1 MDSLDE
7 VKLCLVVCKDNET
20 KELLHG
26 LKSNRDHCVC
36 QGHSWESS
44 SQCIDSLQARGATS
58 ASLRT
63 EKALFHTKSFWVF
76 TGPFSCGKRKPFKS
90 LQPKCLESIEFDAL
104 DILTSHGTSLMH
116 TKCLP
121 GPCLFFGYLALGHLF
136 VPFVQESVC
145 TCSHWSLRWLPMKKG
160 WHSLCRRG
168 WDSCHV
174 MAICCLFDI
183 CLHTWRMQRRAR
195 EAHTSYYFIAKLV
208 TGPWFSWTVP
218 SRCSRWTF
226 KEHAQAALV
235 IQVGCQPV
243 VSPGCGMSNA
253 WRNHKR
259 TLCTLYRV
267 VQLCFNKICQYT
279 FI

>member
-1 MDSLDE
+1 MMGVRTDSLDE

-76 TGPFSCGKRKPFKS
+76 TGPFPCGKRKPFKS

-121 GPCLFFGYLALGHLF
+121 GPCLFFGYLGLGHLYLSPLCKNLF
-136 VPFVQESVC
+136 VHAA
-145 TCSHWSLRWLPMKKG
+145 TDHWGDFQWKKG
-160 WHSLCRRG
+160 DILFAGGDGIRAMSWQYAAS
-168 WDSCHV
+168 
-174 MAICCLFDI
+174 FDI
-183 CLHTWRMQRRAR
+183 CLHTWRMQLRAR
-195 EAHTSYYFIAKLV
+195 EAHTSYYFIPKLV

-267 VQLCFNKICQYT
+267 VQLCFN
-279 FI
+279 

>member
-1 MDSLDE
+1 MLELTETGKHYRGIPFTLLSVLQAIQGQIDMRVMMGVRTDSLDE

-76 TGPFSCGKRKPFKS
+76 TGPFPCGKRKPFKS
-90 LQPKCLESIEFDAL
+90 LQPECLESIEFDAL

-121 GPCLFFGYLALGHLF
+121 GPCLFFGYLGLGHLYLSPLCKNLF
-136 VPFVQESVC
+136 V
-145 TCSHWSLRWLPMKKG
+145 
-160 WHSLCRRG
+160 
-168 WDSCHV
+168 
-174 MAICCLFDI
+174 
-183 CLHTWRMQRRAR
+183 
-195 EAHTSYYFIAKLV
+195 
-208 TGPWFSWTVP
+208 
-218 SRCSRWTF
+218 
-226 KEHAQAALV
+226 HAATD
-235 IQVGCQPV
+235 
-243 VSPGCGMSNA
+243 
-253 WRNHKR
+253 H
-259 TLCTLYRV
+259 
-267 VQLCFNKICQYT
+267 
-279 FI
+279 